1 MGGPMEPDTR
11 RAGQLDWLLDDLV
24 QRVGPISKA
33 VILSADGL
41 AIGASSTLEREDAEH
56 LAALSAGFQSLAR
69 GAGRYFGG
77 GEVRQTI
84 IEMELGFLLVAAAG
98 RGTCLA
104 VLAEQSADLGL
115 VAYEMAIMVR
125 RSEEHLGVSPRA
137 SAVDGWD

>member
-125 RSEEHLGVSPRA
+125 RSEEHLGVSSRA

>member
-1 MGGPMEPDTR
+1 MEPDTR
-11 RAGQLDWLLDDLV
+11 RPGQLDWLLDDLV
-24 QRVGPISKA
+24 HRVGPISKA

-69 GAGRYFGG
+69 GAGRFFGG
-77 GEVRQTI
+77 GQVRQTI
-84 IEMELGFLLVAAAG
+84 IEMESGFLLVAAAG

-104 VLAEQSADLGL
+104 VLAEQNADLGL
-115 VAYEMAIMVR
+115 VAYEMAILVR

-137 SAVDGWD
+137 AAADGSD